1 MKKIRSGIFETNSSS
16 SHSIVISS
24 ENYVFPKNDEI
35 YIETGEY
42 GWEIETYE
50 SFSDKVSYALTF
62 AVNYNPE
69 KLEMLNRVLT
79 NSLPLT
85 KILYRGLKYEDYI
98 EYLNDESYHYGLGY
112 IDHQSVDRAA
122 KIFKSEEDLFDFL
135 FSENSYFTTD
145 NDNH

>member
-1 MKKIRSGIFETNSSS
+1 MKKIRNGIFETNSSS

-24 ENYVFPKNDEI
+24 ENYVFPENDEI

-62 AVNYNPE
+62 VVNYNPE
-69 KLEMLNRVLT
+69 KLEMLNRTLV

-85 KILYRGLKYEDYI
+85 KIYYNNLSYDEFIQYINNEKYHNE
-98 EYLNDESYHYGLGY
+98 LGY